1 MLRICWRTLVWL
13 TLAAAAAFAQP
24 RFDSASVRY
33 DPDARDTPLSFA
45 PGRVAG
51 TVPLR
56 KVILEAFHISPF
68 QLSGGPAWINSEKFA
83 IEGKAATPA
92 SKEELR
98 PMLQTLL
105 ADRFRLSVR
114 REIKEVP
121 VYALTVAKGGPRF
134 REFKPGDA
142 VPTQEPPDP
151 GLVRIFFVQ
160 SMHDFAEMVNQSDA
174 AGRPVLDQTGLS
186 ATYVIDFQIHSAAD
200 LIESIEDQSGLRF
213 EPRTAP
219 LDSITIQHIERPD
232 PN

>member
-1 MLRICWRTLVWL
+1 M
-13 TLAAAAAFAQP
+13 P
-24 RFDSASVRY
+24 
-33 DPDARDTPLSFA
+33 
-45 PGRVAG
+45 
-51 TVPLR
+51 
-56 KVILEAFHISPF
+56 FHISPF

-92 SKEELR
+92 SRRSSSAHAPNPAGR
-98 PMLQTLL
+98 PVQ
-105 ADRFRLSVR
+105 AQRPPRIRSS
-114 REIKEVP
+114 